1 MSKDLFIMMREEE
14 ISTSNFLPTKKEIQL
29 SSKKFAEKLIANG
42 NPEELFAQALRLSE
56 SLNIITDILKK
67 SLPSENFEAFGL
79 KGTFRSGGDSINY
92 SEDEIY
98 AALKFDIDNRVKL
111 LKLAIKQPVID
122 SYGNDVTKVSTTPR
136 KSSLAISF

>member
-67 SLPSENFEAFGL
+67 SLPNENFEAFGL
-79 KGTFRSGGDSINY
+79 KGTFRSGGDTINY

-98 AALKFDIDNRVKL
+98 ATLKVDIDNRVEL

-122 SYGNDVTKVSTTPR
+122 GYGNDVPKVSTTPR